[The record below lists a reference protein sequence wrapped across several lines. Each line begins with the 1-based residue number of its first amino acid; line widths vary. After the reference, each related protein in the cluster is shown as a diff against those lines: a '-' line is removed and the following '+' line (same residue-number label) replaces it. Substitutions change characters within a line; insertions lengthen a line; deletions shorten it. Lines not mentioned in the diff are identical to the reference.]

1 MSRNHTK
8 NGYSLVEV
16 LVAVSILM
24 LSIVGPITIAAKA
37 MQSAQFVRQQD
48 TAFFLAQEG
57 ISLANSLR
65 NDGELAAYTTGEAT
79 DPWSWV
85 TNPNLSPCF
94 FAQGCDIDARDD
106 TLLDNVV
113 NCATSANSCTLLY
126 DNSKPQTQRAVYQHV
141 SGTATPYTRVITFTV
156 ASGNEV
162 MVKVAVSWNASLLH
176 DTQTVTL
183 QTSLFNLYNF

>member
-1 MSRNHTK
+1 MLSNHTQT
-8 NGYSLVEV
+8 GYSLVEV

-24 LSIVGPITIAAKA
+24 LSIIGPITIAAKA

-57 ISLANSLR
+57 ISLANALR
-65 NDGELAAYTTGEAT
+65 NDGELAAYTTGGAT

-85 TNPNLSPCF
+85 TNPDLGPCF
-94 FAQGCDIDARDD
+94 LAQGCDIDARDD

-113 NCATSANSCTLLY
+113 SCSASANACTLLF

-156 ASGNEV
+156 ASGNEIK
-162 MVKVAVSWNASLLH
+162 VKVDVSWNATLLH
-176 DTQTVTL
+176 GTQTVSL